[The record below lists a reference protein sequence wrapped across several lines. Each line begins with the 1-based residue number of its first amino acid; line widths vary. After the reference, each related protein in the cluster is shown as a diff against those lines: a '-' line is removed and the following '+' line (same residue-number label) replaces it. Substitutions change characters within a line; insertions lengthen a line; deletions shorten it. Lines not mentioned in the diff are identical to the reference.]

1 MTSNPI
7 HFFKSKEMGVYDKL
21 ADALEA
27 MAEDMPS
34 TYDHVIPVV
43 TTLLALN
50 TRAHAFFFD
59 ITQAEMKF
67 SNDLVV

>member
-1 MTSNPI
+1 
-7 HFFKSKEMGVYDKL
+7 
-21 ADALEA
+21 